1 MRLQVELLIRAH
13 RSLSRV
19 DRPRDSQDSAVHGTF
34 REHRNPLESLTES
47 GPPGAIAR
55 GTARNPLK
63 LNGFSRSGGENR
75 PPGRDPGQLGRRG
88 RGRGPPARPRSGARA
103 WASSAGRHEGARAA
117 SSAGRH
123 EGRQLGRRGAAFSSA
138 GGEGVGPPSARPGA
152 RAWGRADVRTPPAG
166 GRGRGADM
174 KTPPGRGRGG
184 VGFNGGRFFGLTLQ
198 TALAGPDR

>member
-103 WASSAGRHEGARAA
+103 WASSAGRHEG
-117 SSAGRH
+117 
-123 EGRQLGRRGAAFSSA
+123 RQLGRRGAAFSSA
-138 GGEGVGPPSARPGA
+138 GGEGVGPGGRANAPGGRPRAWGGYENAPGPGA
-152 RAWGRADVRTPPAG
+152 RGRGFQRRPVFRSNSSDGPGRAR
-166 GRGRGADM
+166 
-174 KTPPGRGRGG
+174 
-184 VGFNGGRFFGLTLQ
+184 
-198 TALAGPDR
+198 